1 MHGQITPRYLTRN
14 QEKMQSTYNV
24 EYSIEILF
32 DQIDTGQEFAIA
44 RNPKCSDRQLADM
57 GVAKILAT

>member
-1 MHGQITPRYLTRN
+1 MRN

-24 EYSIEILF
+24 EYSIEILL

-44 RNPKCSDRQLADM
+44 RNLKFSDRQLADM
-57 GVAKILAT
+57 GVAKILATQEYTHEYCM